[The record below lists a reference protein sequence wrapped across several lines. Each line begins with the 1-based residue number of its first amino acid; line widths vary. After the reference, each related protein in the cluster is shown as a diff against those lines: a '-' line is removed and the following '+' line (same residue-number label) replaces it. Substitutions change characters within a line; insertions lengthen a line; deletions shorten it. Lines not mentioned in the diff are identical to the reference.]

1 MKIINLCL
9 MMMAL
14 VSSTTS
20 FAQQDTVTRDV
31 SNGDWVYTLQNP
43 DDHNKQFTWRYTPRN
58 QIAPSVKSSMH
69 WNGKNFVYRYKVSN
83 GNKAKHALAYI
94 WLRAPIVVQS
104 TLGAPADP
112 TLTGAFSKSDYG
124 TVEFGK
130 LYAQYLEGV
139 AAQEKAT
146 LTAPP
151 KWYTRWNIK
160 HEGHIE
166 FGWFPTVKDDNYD
179 GVEIGKTVN
188 GFSITRPELPGVMFA
203 ETQGATD
210 SRMILGGLPE
220 TGPIA
225 DAVKTMVEE
234 DTVWTPVMVPAI
246 VIPQPYNGAEL
257 ARRIKAHANYWLK
270 LGLITQ
276 DTLDRLNR
284 GFDSLI
290 AAQTYNNITGTHA
303 AVKEILQEAYSHH
316 RGLNHTKN
324 EEDDDE
330 HDAEPVKRKAPATE
344 PINRVA
350 ARALSF
356 DLTYLLTRAY
366 VGK

>member
-1 MKIINLCL
+1 MKIINLFL
-9 MMMAL
+9 VMMVL
-14 VSSTTS
+14 VSSATG

-43 DDHNKQFTWRYTPRN
+43 DDHNMQFTWRYTPRN
-58 QIAPSVKSSMH
+58 QIAPSVKSQIH

-83 GNKAKHALAYI
+83 GNKAKHALAFI
-94 WLRAPIVVQS
+94 WLRAPIVVSPMVGAIPKPVRS
-104 TLGAPADP
+104 TDLAESEYD
-112 TLTGAFSKSDYG
+112 
-124 TVEFGK
+124 K
-130 LYAQYLEGV
+130 LYDQYLEGV
-139 AAQEKAT
+139 TAQEKAT
-146 LTAPP
+146 LTAPQ

-160 HEGHIE
+160 HDGYIE

-179 GVEIGKTVN
+179 GIEIGKTVN
-188 GFSITRPELPGVMFA
+188 GFAITRPELPGVMFA
-203 ETQGATD
+203 ETKGATD

-220 TGPIA
+220 TGPVA
-225 DAVKTMVEE
+225 DAVKTMVDE
-234 DTVWTPVMVPAI
+234 DSVWTPAMVPAI
-246 VIPQPYNGAEL
+246 AIPQPYNGAEL

-290 AAQTYNNITGTHA
+290 AAQTNNNISGTRD
-303 AVKEILQEAYSHH
+303 AVKEILQEAYGHH
-316 RGLNHTKN
+316 RGLSHHKH

-330 HDAEPVKRKAPATE
+330 HDAEPVKRKAPAIV
-344 PINRVA
+344 PLNRVA

-356 DLTYLLTRAY
+356 DLIYLLTRAY
-366 VGK
+366 MGK